1 MASPLKQI
9 KSMCGLRNRN
19 RVSLLANIS
28 TRRQRLIFSWT
39 RTGVRARYGVPVA
52 RYGVLGTRHDVPV
65 ARKRESLVKVKDEKD
80 VILWAWLEVIFT
92 P

>member
-9 KSMCGLRNRN
+9 KSICGLTNRN

-28 TRRQRLIFSWT
+28 TRRQRLNFSWT
-39 RTGVRARYGVPVA
+39 RTEVRARYGVPVA
-52 RYGVLGTRHDVPV
+52 RYGVLGTRYDVPV
-65 ARKRESLVKVKDEKD
+65 ARKRESLAKVKDEKD